1 MNKNLLTIWGISFLV
16 LIWIAYFSLSWKVSV
31 TKEQESKTEIQV
43 TNTGT
48 PINAWE
54 SVKPVTKEEIE
65 KKISEVTEMEQ
76 KEIEKQKEIER
87 TSPSVKSVVLD
98 DDSIDLDEFFKNEK
112 LKKFIKDNRIAF
124 ESMIVLKEGKESK
137 IFMIWKNEFPKF
149 TKYPAETYTLINSI
163 LDWTNLLE
171 VRIQDKAVLTLGEDK
186 ETIVKAQRIEMDNNT
201 LVQSLKEISV
211 EELPSKNI
219 WDILLP

>member
-16 LIWIAYFSLSWKVSV
+16 LIWIAYFSLSWRVSV
-31 TKEQESKTEIQV
+31 TKEQESKTEVQV

-48 PINAWE
+48 QTNAWE
-54 SVKPVTKEEIE
+54 SVKPVTKEDIE
-65 KKISEVTEMEQ
+65 KKISEATEMEQ

-87 TSPSVKSVVLD
+87 TSPSVKSVRLD
-98 DDSIDLDEFFKNEK
+98 DDSVDLDEFFKNEK
-112 LKKFIKDNRIAF
+112 LKKFIKDNKIAF

-137 IFMIWKNEFPKF
+137 IFMIWRNEFSKF

-186 ETIVKAQRIEMDNNT
+186 ETIVKAKRIEIDNNT